1 MKVKD
6 LKSIDIFF
14 VNELNANDVVNTF
27 IPQILLSLLLFL
39 SYVNDKYRKEPIRD
53 VSLDE
58 KIKIDHNWLLI

>member
-27 IPQILLSLLLFL
+27 IP
-39 SYVNDKYRKEPIRD
+39 
-53 VSLDE
+53 
-58 KIKIDHNWLLI
+58 